1 MTRFGIEV
9 DIGMK
14 EITSDQATP
23 WAFGNLFVP
32 FGLPKIIV
40 VGADGIFTGMFKKT
54 FQETLLIQVHSVAR
68 VNHKEIRNEGFHRY
82 LNKLHKVNSA
92 DKGILHQ
99 WLRGVLFALYAWNDV
114 LFLDFWKPGDIP
126 DQDGSH
132 KILTCLDCMTGFG
145 IEEDIG
151 RKEITSD
158 QATPWA
164 FGNLFDPFGLQ
175 YTPAY

>member
-1 MTRFGIEV
+1 MVNKEV
-9 DIGMK
+9 AQFIIACVHCQLVNLCSHK
-14 EITSDQATP
+14 AQQLLQTNYSYTP
-23 WAFGNLFVP
+23 F
-32 FGLPKIIV
+32 
-40 VGADGIFTGMFKKT
+40 
-54 FQETLLIQVHSVAR
+54 
-68 VNHKEIRNEGFHRY
+68 
-82 LNKLHKVNSA
+82 
-92 DKGILHQ
+92 
-99 WLRGVLFALYAWNDV
+99 DV

-175 YTPAY
+175 